1 MTTFGVNLTG
11 RSTYAAL
18 AGLLAVTLA
27 ACEEKPPPATVAPP
41 VTQSAPLPETQP
53 APQQKPAEPPQ
64 AAADREL
71 AAKVKSAL
79 LAERSLNANGIDVV
93 VKDGTVTLFGTAE
106 TRMRQALAGKV
117 AAGVEGV
124 KSVENKLA
132 VVAGS

>member
-1 MTTFGVNLTG
+1 MKTLGMNLTG
-11 RSTYAAL
+11 RSTQAAL
-18 AGLLAVTLA
+18 AGLLVATLA
-27 ACEEKPPPATVAPP
+27 GCEGKPPPATVPPP
-41 VTQSAPLPETQP
+41 VTQTAPLPQTGP
-53 APQQKPAEPPQ
+53 APQQKPEESPQ

-79 LAERSLNANGIDVV
+79 LAERNLNADGIDVV
-93 VKDGTVTLFGTAE
+93 AKDGTITLFGTTE
-106 TRMRQALAGKV
+106 TRVRQALAGKV